1 MNNMKKATLIFVV
14 FLVSVIS
21 LAWASP
27 FIYEWMSPEIPI
39 VAGLTGEVTWTGT
52 PIVGETITITV
63 TIDNPTASDVSGT
76 LVVTVYEADDTLDQ
90 ELFNGGITVLTTG
103 FTNDYTW
110 TANLGNHYANATFT
124 G

>member
-1 MNNMKKATLIFVV
+1 
-14 FLVSVIS
+14 
-21 LAWASP
+21 
-27 FIYEWMSPEIPI
+27 MSPEIPI
-39 VAGLTGEVTWTGT
+39 VAGLTGEVTWTGS